1 MRYSAILI
9 VLVLFLTGCGSE
21 SFIIEEERTVLTD
34 VLTLELTFGAEN
46 LPDEF
51 LLVEPKF
58 LPIMAAENG
67 DIIVDDESR
76 LKIFDSN
83 GNPKKI
89 LGRPGQGPG
98 EFDRFFNSSITSTG
112 YITGVNMGG
121 PTSSYNLFA
130 PDYTFV
136 ERKSLF
142 ASHLYNELR
151 KNYEWSEFYYQDIY
165 SYSPKEQV
173 FLIDAR
179 KIINGNQIK
188 YYYAYIYYKNDSIMS
203 TLLLDNEQTGLAED
217 GFLISTYSDSTMKVV
232 YSNTGIHRFVK
243 NKRHYYTIYVYD
255 IKSETQIEILREYT
269 PMAIPDSVIYRTLK
283 FPDNYPENLKERRKN
298 EEKIRIKKLKK
309 LKVYAPL
316 QFIMTDKNFIF
327 AFTYEYVKDKGT
339 VVDIF
344 DSETGEYISS
354 SYFPFKPSLIKN
366 GYAYEPGINEEGF
379 TVVEKYKV
387 SPAVYG
393 K

>member
-1 MRYSAILI
+1 MRYSAIVI
-9 VLVLFLTGCGSE
+9 MLVLFLTGCGSE

-67 DIIVDDESR
+67 DIIVSDESR

-98 EFDRFFNSSITSTG
+98 DFDRFFNTSITSTG
-112 YITGVNMGG
+112 YITVVNMGKTQG
-121 PTSSYNLFA
+121 SYNLFS
-130 PDYTFV
+130 PDYSLV

-142 ASHLYNELR
+142 GSQLENELR
-151 KNYEWSEFYYQDIY
+151 KNYDWSEFYYQDIY

-179 KIINGNQIK
+179 KIINENRIL
-188 YYYAYIYYKNDSIMS
+188 YDAYIYYKNDSIMS
-203 TLLLDNEQTGLAED
+203 TLLLYNEQTGLSED
-217 GFLISTYSDSTMKVV
+217 GFLHSTYSDGTMKVV
-232 YSNTGIHRFVK
+232 YSNTGRHRFVK
-243 NKRHYYTIYVYD
+243 DKRHYYTIYVYD
-255 IKSETQIEILREYT
+255 LKSETQIEISREYT
-269 PMAIPDSVIYRTLK
+269 PVAIPDSVIYRTRVY
-283 FPDNYPENLKERRKN
+283 PDNYPEKFIKEDK
-298 EEKIRIKKLKK
+298 EKDKIRVKKLKK

-316 QFIMTDKNFIF
+316 QLIKTDGKFIF
-327 AFTYEYVKDKGT
+327 AFTYEYIKGKGT
-339 VVDIF
+339 IVDIF
-344 DSETGEYISS
+344 DSEKGEYISS

-387 SPAVYG
+387 NPAVYG